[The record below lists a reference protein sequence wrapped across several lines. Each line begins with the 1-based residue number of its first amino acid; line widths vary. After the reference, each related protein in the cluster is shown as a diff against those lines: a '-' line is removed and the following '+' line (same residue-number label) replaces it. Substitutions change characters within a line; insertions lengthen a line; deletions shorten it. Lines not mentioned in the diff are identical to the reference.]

1 MVNGRIA
8 RYWPGMIAASRSR
21 CRALGFV
28 AGDSPTADVVKRLP
42 AAAVVSVALAVLY
55 RAAADGATDASVSAL
70 WLFAG
75 GAGALLAVL
84 GWSAMAHARSEARR
98 RAAER
103 QIAERDAYI
112 AGERSRVSDQL
123 EQRVNERI
131 VELQAIN
138 EQLEAFSYSVAHD
151 LRAPLRSIATFSQA
165 LQDDHAEQLDP
176 GGLEYLTHIHRASQR
191 MGHLIDDLLNFSR
204 VTRSQLRRE
213 RVDLSLLAHAVN
225 GRLRFMHPERSVE
238 TIVEDGLTV
247 MADPR
252 ALDIVLTNLL
262 GNAWKFTSKREHARI
277 ELAALP
283 GEPATYVVRDNGVG
297 FDQGQ
302 AGRLFGVFQ
311 RLHPANEFEGTG
323 IGLATVQR
331 LIQRHGGKVWAEGEV
346 NRGASVYFTLAA
358 E

>member
-1 MVNGRIA
+1 MV
-8 RYWPGMIAASRSR
+8 AASRSR

-28 AGDSPTADVVKRLP
+28 AGDAPAADVVRRLP
-42 AAAVVSVALAVLY
+42 AAAVVSVALALLY
-55 RAAADGATDASVSAL
+55 RAAADGATGMSVDGL
-70 WLFAG
+70 WLIAG

-84 GWSAMAHARSEARR
+84 GWSAMAHARSEVRR

-112 AGERSRVSDQL
+112 AGERARLHEQL

-131 VELQAIN
+131 AELQAIN

-151 LRAPLRSIATFSQA
+151 LRAPLRSITTFSQA
-165 LQDDHAEQLDP
+165 LQDDHAEKLNP

-204 VTRSQLRRE
+204 VTRTQLRRE
-213 RVDLSLLAHAVN
+213 RVDLSLLARAVI
-225 GRLRFMHPERSVE
+225 GRLRFMHPEREVE
-238 TIVEDGLTV
+238 TIVEEGLTA

-262 GNAWKFTSKREHARI
+262 GNAWKFTGKREHARI
-277 ELAALP
+277 ELAAQP
-283 GEPATYVVRDNGVG
+283 GEPGTFVVRDNGVG
-297 FDQGQ
+297 FDPAQ

-311 RLHPANEFEGTG
+311 RLHPAHEFEGTG

-331 LIQRHGGKVWAEGEV
+331 LVQRHGGKVWAEGQV
-346 NRGASVYFTLAA
+346 DRGASVYFTLSAQ
-358 E
+358 

>member
-1 MVNGRIA
+1 MNGRIA
-8 RYWPGMIAASRSR
+8 RYWPGVVAASRSR
-21 CRALGFV
+21 CKAIGFV
-28 AGDSPTADVVKRLP
+28 ASDSPVADVVRRLP

-55 RAAADGATDASVSAL
+55 RAADGATDASVSVL
-70 WLFAG
+70 WLIAG

-84 GWSAMAHARSEARR
+84 GWSAMAHARSEMRR

-112 AGERSRVSDQL
+112 AGERSRLHEQL
-123 EQRVNERI
+123 EGRVDERI
-131 VELQAIN
+131 AELQAIN

-204 VTRSQLRRE
+204 VTRTQLRRE
-213 RVDLSLLAHAVN
+213 RVDLSLLARAVI
-225 GRLRFMHPERSVE
+225 GRLRFMHPDREVE
-238 TIVEDGLTV
+238 AVVEDGLTV

-262 GNAWKFTSKREHARI
+262 GNAWKFTGKGEHARV
-277 ELAALP
+277 ELAAQP
-283 GEPATYVVRDNGVG
+283 GQPGTYVVRDNGVG
-297 FDQGQ
+297 FDQAQ

-311 RLHPANEFEGTG
+311 RLHPAHEFEGTG

-331 LIQRHGGKVWAEGEV
+331 LVQRHGGKVWAEGEV
-346 NRGASVYFTLAA
+346 GRGASVYFTLGP